1 MIRSIRNYLDK
12 DVLIASRE
20 RISYLFDNFE
30 KICVSF
36 SGGKDSTI
44 MLHLTMDEAIKRNQ
58 KIGVLFLD
66 WECQFTD
73 TVNHVKKMFALYENN
88 IEPYWLCIP
97 ITTWNGCSQFEPEWT
112 CWDTTKKEL
121 WVRRPDN
128 ISITDPSIFPFY
140 NKNMTFEE
148 FMPEFAK
155 WYSQGKMT
163 VSLIGLRCGESL
175 SRWLNICAKNE
186 NKPHYKNQQS
196 ILKNTDNNFTAYPL
210 YDWTTEDDWV
220 YFAKSGK
227 QYNRL
232 YDKMYQSGM
241 TIHQMRI
248 DEPFGS
254 TQRVSLWLYH
264 ILEPEL
270 WAKMVYRV
278 AGVNA
283 AGLYCKERG
292 NVLGNHQIKLPL
304 NHTWKSFAF
313 MLLNTMPNKTAEH
326 YKNKIAVYLTFW
338 EKELN
343 ITDIPDFQENDMGS
357 KDIKPSWRRICKS
370 LLRND
375 YWCIKLG
382 FSPTKTSAYT
392 HYLEIMK
399 KRRETWNII

>member
-1 MIRSIRNYLDK
+1 MYHFCIKLSHNCI
-12 DVLIASRE
+12 VLA
-20 RISYLFDNFE
+20 
-30 KICVSF
+30 
-36 SGGKDSTI
+36 
-44 MLHLTMDEAIKRNQ
+44 H
-58 KIGVLFLD
+58 
-66 WECQFTD
+66 
-73 TVNHVKKMFALYENN
+73 N

-112 CWDTTKKEL
+112 CWDPTKKEL
-121 WVRRPDN
+121 WVRQPDE
-128 ISITDPSIFPFY
+128 ISITDPSIFSFY
-140 NKNMTFEE
+140 NTNMTFEE

-186 NKPHYKNQQS
+186 YKPHYKNQQS
-196 ILKNTDNNFTAYPL
+196 ILKNTDTNYTAYPL
-210 YDWTTEDDWV
+210 YDWITEDDWI
-220 YFAKSGK
+220 YYAKSGK

-241 TIHQMRI
+241 TISQMRI

-270 WAKMVYRV
+270 WAKMLSRV
-278 AGVNA
+278 AGVNTT
-283 AGLYCKERG
+283 GLYCKERG
-292 NVLGNHQIKLPL
+292 NVLGNHKIKLPP

-313 MLLNTMPNKTAEH
+313 MLLNTMPEKTAEH
-326 YKNKIAVYLTFW
+326 YKNKIAVYLKFW
-338 EKELN
+338 EQELN
-343 ITDIPDFQENDMGS
+343 IIDIPDYQENDTGS
-357 KDIKPSWRRICKS
+357 KDIKPSWRRICKT

-375 YWCIKLG
+375 YWCLKLG

-392 HYLEIMK
+392 HYLEMMK
-399 KRRETWNII
+399 KRREQWNII